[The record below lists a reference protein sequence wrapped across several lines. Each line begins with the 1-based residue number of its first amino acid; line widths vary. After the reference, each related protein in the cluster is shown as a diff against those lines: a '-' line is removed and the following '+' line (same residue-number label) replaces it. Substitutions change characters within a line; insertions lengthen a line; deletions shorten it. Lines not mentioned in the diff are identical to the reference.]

1 MRVIGALEAGGT
13 KMVCAIGN
21 EKGEILNRISIPT
34 EKPEIT
40 IPKIFDYFNEK
51 QIEAL
56 GIGCFGPID
65 LNWNSETY
73 GYITTTP
80 KLAWANY
87 NIVGAF
93 ENALQVPI
101 GFDTDVNGSALGEAT
116 WGCTKGYESSIY
128 VTIGTG
134 IGVGV
139 ISNGKLLHGMLHPE
153 AGHVFV
159 TKHPEDVFESSCPY
173 HPNCFEGLASG
184 SAIEAR
190 WGKKAIHLANRREVW
205 ELEAFYISQAIVGYI
220 LTLSPHKIILGG
232 GVMHQKQVLPL
243 VHENVRSLLNG
254 YLKTKELDE
263 IENYILLPS
272 LNDNQGIMGCLKLAL
287 NQLES

>member
-1 MRVIGALEAGGT
+1 
-13 KMVCAIGN
+13 
-21 EKGEILNRISIPT
+21 
-34 EKPEIT
+34 
-40 IPKIFDYFNEK
+40 
-51 QIEAL
+51 
-56 GIGCFGPID
+56 
-65 LNWNSETY
+65 
-73 GYITTTP
+73 
-80 KLAWANY
+80 
-87 NIVGAF
+87 
-93 ENALQVPI
+93 
-101 GFDTDVNGSALGEAT
+101 
-116 WGCTKGYESSIY
+116 
-128 VTIGTG
+128 
-134 IGVGV
+134 
-139 ISNGKLLHGMLHPE
+139 MLHPE